1 MLWSQRYVAV
11 ATSLSKV
18 FAALFVCFELICHD
32 AMSPEGVGNAAGRTS
47 TSGEQV
53 SRWVLVDGLR
63 EARRELARSSL
74 DVRRKLARSS
84 RDALECVHACSQS
97 C

>member
-1 MLWSQRYVAV
+1 MKGHLQHRVTVSAGVSAFSKQVLWPQRYVAV

-53 SRWVLVDGLR
+53 SRWVLVESLR
-63 EARRELARSSL
+63 EARREPARSSL
-74 DVRRKLARSS
+74 D
-84 RDALECVHACSQS
+84 
-97 C
+97 